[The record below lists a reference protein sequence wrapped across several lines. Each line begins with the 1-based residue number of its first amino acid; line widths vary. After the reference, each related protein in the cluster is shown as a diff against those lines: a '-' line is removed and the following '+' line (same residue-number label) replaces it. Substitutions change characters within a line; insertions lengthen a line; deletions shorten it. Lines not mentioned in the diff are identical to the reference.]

1 MSEHRRAVE
10 EYAARVGVR
19 VEWEGEVGFGRECVG
34 LVDPAADCYIDYVGG
49 TGPPA
54 ADVPDAYHKN
64 DSIAVLGRGPVAE
77 AQLAA
82 WVAKL
87 EEAGATYERLPKVM
101 PDVMALLGHTT
112 DLVAMPADPVMREA
126 ALKARDQL
134 RDLMRR

>member
-1 MSEHRRAVE
+1 MSEHRKAVE

-19 VEWEGEVGFGRECVG
+19 VEWEGEIGFGRECIG
-34 LVDPAADCYIDYVGG
+34 LVDPEADQYIEYVGG

-87 EEAGATYERLPKVM
+87 DKAGATYERLPKVL
-101 PDVMALLGHTT
+101 PDVMALLGQTT
-112 DLVAMPADPVMREA
+112 DFVALPADEVMREA
-126 ALKARDQL
+126 ALNSRRQL
-134 RDLMRR
+134 AELMHR